1 MDIKKVIKGFDVCLK
16 NIDQP
21 DCPNDCPY
29 FSDCSKCENRVVFQP
44 LMRDA
49 LTLLKEQKE
58 QIKNRDESLEKAREE
73 IKWLRGMLKEQEAVE
88 PIPPTDESDLW
99 KCGNCNHQ
107 LFRCTH
113 QRYCEMCGHKVK
125 WGMKEQELPTELK
138 QKMWNA
144 LYAEEDEYE
153 KKFVG
158 KEEHLNWFT
167 VYRPWLQKGFDI
179 AINAIA
185 EWEGR

>member
-1 MDIKKVIKGFDVCLK
+1 MDREKIINEWEAVLSRDPLDAPWDL
-16 NIDQP
+16 ID
-21 DCPNDCPY
+21 D
-29 FSDCSKCENRVVFQP
+29 
-44 LMRDA
+44 
-49 LTLLKEQKE
+49 TL
-58 QIKNRDESLEKAREE
+58 A
-73 IKWLRGMLKEQEAVE
+73 MLKEHA
-88 PIPPTDESDLW
+88 
-99 KCGNCNHQ
+99 
-107 LFRCTH
+107 
-113 QRYCEMCGHKVK
+113 
-125 WGMKEQELPTELK
+125 LPTELK

>member
-1 MDIKKVIKGFDVCLK
+1 MGMKDKPNKVTTVLKVIVTGEFYDDDSTEETLRYAVEQDLEDAGFDV
-16 NIDQP
+16 D
-21 DCPNDCPY
+21 
-29 FSDCSKCENRVVFQP
+29 V
-44 LMRDA
+44 A
-49 LTLLKEQKE
+49 LLKE
-58 QIKNRDESLEKAREE
+58 
-73 IKWLRGMLKEQEAVE
+73 
-88 PIPPTDESDLW
+88 
-99 KCGNCNHQ
+99 H
-107 LFRCTH
+107 
-113 QRYCEMCGHKVK
+113 
-125 WGMKEQELPTELK
+125 ELPTELK

-185 EWEGR
+185 DWEGR

>member
-1 MDIKKVIKGFDVCLK
+1 MPELDKVIKGLECHK
-16 NIDQP
+16 IDINHRIN
-21 DCPNDCPY
+21 CADCPY
-29 FSDCSKCENRVVFQP
+29 YVDDDNHIRCVNDLHE
-44 LMRDA
+44 DA
-49 LTLLKEQKE
+49 LALL
-58 QIKNRDESLEKAREE
+58 
-73 IKWLRGMLKEQEAVE
+73 
-88 PIPPTDESDLW
+88 
-99 KCGNCNHQ
+99 
-107 LFRCTH
+107 
-113 QRYCEMCGHKVK
+113 
-125 WGMKEQELPTELK
+125 KEQELPTELK

>member
-1 MDIKKVIKGFDVCLK
+1 MQSDDNLVKRLFEIGIAFDMDEHHKDAQVVRAAIK
-16 NIDQP
+16 
-21 DCPNDCPY
+21 
-29 FSDCSKCENRVVFQP
+29 
-44 LMRDA
+44 
-49 LTLLKEQKE
+49 LL
-58 QIKNRDESLEKAREE
+58 
-73 IKWLRGMLKEQEAVE
+73 
-88 PIPPTDESDLW
+88 
-99 KCGNCNHQ
+99 
-107 LFRCTH
+107 
-113 QRYCEMCGHKVK
+113 
-125 WGMKEQELPTELK
+125 KEQELPTELK

-185 EWEGR
+185 DWEGR

>member
-1 MDIKKVIKGFDVCLK
+1 MPDMENVIKGLEFTKAMITFNPSTGED
-16 NIDQP
+16 IEP
-21 DCPNDCPY
+21 
-29 FSDCSKCENRVVFQP
+29 EN
-44 LMRDA
+44 LNEEDKTSYDA
-49 LTLLKEQKE
+49 CVGAIALL
-58 QIKNRDESLEKAREE
+58 
-73 IKWLRGMLKEQEAVE
+73 
-88 PIPPTDESDLW
+88 
-99 KCGNCNHQ
+99 
-107 LFRCTH
+107 
-113 QRYCEMCGHKVK
+113 
-125 WGMKEQELPTELK
+125 KEQELPTELK

-185 EWEGR
+185 DWEGR

>member
-1 MDIKKVIKGFDVCLK
+1 MTERKKLIVTIQNRIDEARNKGLK
-16 NIDQP
+16 TTTIFISTLST
-21 DCPNDCPY
+21 C
-29 FSDCSKCENRVVFQP
+29 
-44 LMRDA
+44 MA
-49 LTLLKEQKE
+49 LL
-58 QIKNRDESLEKAREE
+58 
-73 IKWLRGMLKEQEAVE
+73 
-88 PIPPTDESDLW
+88 
-99 KCGNCNHQ
+99 
-107 LFRCTH
+107 
-113 QRYCEMCGHKVK
+113 
-125 WGMKEQELPTELK
+125 KEQELPTELK

-185 EWEGR
+185 DWEGR

>member
-1 MDIKKVIKGFDVCLK
+1 MTV
-16 NIDQP
+16 
-21 DCPNDCPY
+21 
-29 FSDCSKCENRVVFQP
+29 R
-44 LMRDA
+44 
-49 LTLLKEQKE
+49 
-58 QIKNRDESLEKAREE
+58 EKA
-73 IKWLRGMLKEQEAVE
+73 ILWLSSFVKNKE
-88 PIPPTDESDLW
+88 PMTLIP
-99 KCGNCNHQ
+99 KQ
-107 LFRCTH
+107 LIRLIH
-113 QRYCEMCGHKVK
+113 DVL
-125 WGMKEQELPTELK
+125 KEQELPTELK

-185 EWEGR
+185 DWEGR

>member
-1 MDIKKVIKGFDVCLK
+1 MDVNLRKVGEVEMDRKKVIKALEERISTCSMIGDGFDVVLNWK
-16 NIDQP
+16 LADDI
-21 DCPNDCPY
+21 
-29 FSDCSKCENRVVFQP
+29 
-44 LMRDA
+44 LA
-49 LTLLKEQKE
+49 LL
-58 QIKNRDESLEKAREE
+58 
-73 IKWLRGMLKEQEAVE
+73 
-88 PIPPTDESDLW
+88 
-99 KCGNCNHQ
+99 
-107 LFRCTH
+107 
-113 QRYCEMCGHKVK
+113 
-125 WGMKEQELPTELK
+125 KEQELPTELK

-179 AINAIA
+179 AINTIA